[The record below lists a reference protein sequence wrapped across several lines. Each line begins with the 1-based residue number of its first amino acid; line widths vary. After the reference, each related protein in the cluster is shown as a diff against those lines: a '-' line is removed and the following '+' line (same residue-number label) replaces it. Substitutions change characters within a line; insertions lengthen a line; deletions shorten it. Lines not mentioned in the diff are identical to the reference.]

1 VLKRLMPKTLLG
13 RTLLIIVSPVV
24 LLQVALGVIFFEGH
38 WDKVSMRLARN
49 LAGDIAAVVSLM
61 QQYPGEANRDWIFTL
76 AGVHME
82 INGSFSPDAILH
94 PTPPGARD
102 RGDETLAR
110 ALEDYVGKPFRID
123 AESLDRHVAV
133 DIQLSDGVLTVAT
146 TRKRVFSSTTY
157 VFVLWM
163 VGTSLIVIGIATVFM
178 RNQVKSIR
186 RLAHAAD
193 AFGKGR
199 DVAGFKPEG
208 AREVRQAA
216 SAFLAMRDRIQR
228 QIAQR
233 TEMLAGV
240 SHDLRTPLTRMK
252 LELAML
258 GDGDGVA
265 DLQRDV
271 AEMERMLEGYLAF
284 ARGEGGEKPVPTD
297 LGALLAEVTEK
308 ARRKGGAVDLHVEGE
323 IETMLRPDA
332 FRRCV
337 TNLVEN
343 ATRYA
348 GHVSLRAGRRKDSV
362 DIVIDDDG
370 PGIPPERREDVFK
383 PFFRLEGSRNPG
395 TGGVGLGLSIA
406 RDIARGHGGDIELAD
421 SPTGG
426 LRVRL
431 RLPV

>member
-1 VLKRLMPKTLLG
+1 MLKRLMPKTLLG

-24 LLQVALGVIFFEGH
+24 LLQLALGVIFFEGH

-49 LAGDIAAVVSLM
+49 LAGDVAAVISLM
-61 QQYPGEANRDWIFTL
+61 QQYPGAANRDWIFTL
-76 AGVHME
+76 AAVHME
-82 INGSFSPDAILH
+82 FNASFSPDAILR
-94 PTPPGARD
+94 PLAPDAAD

-123 AESLDRHVAV
+123 TQSLDRHVAV
-133 DIQLSDGVLTVAT
+133 DVQLSDGVLTVVT

-163 VGTSLIVIGIATVFM
+163 IGTSLIVVGIATVFM

-258 GDGDGVA
+258 GDLEGIR

-297 LGALLAEVTEK
+297 LGALLTEVAEK
-308 ARRKGGAVDLHVEGE
+308 ARRKGGIVDLHVEGG
-323 IETMLRPDA
+323 IELSLRPDA

-343 ATRYA
+343 AVRYA
-348 GHVSLRAGRRKDSV
+348 GHVSVRVGRRKDAV
-362 DIVIDDDG
+362 EVVIDDDG
-370 PGIPPERREDVFK
+370 PGIPAEKREEVFK

-406 RDIARGHGGDIELAD
+406 RDIARGHGGDIELGD
-421 SPTGG
+421 SPIGG
-426 LRVRL
+426 LRARL